1 VVHENQSVLVTGG
14 CGFIARAVCLLL
26 QRQGSQPAV
35 ANPRRLDCSR
45 FEEEFNFRPEP
56 ILETL
61 RRAARQLSN

>member
-1 VVHENQSVLVTGG
+1 MVHENQSVLVTGG

-45 FEEEFNFRPEP
+45 FEEEFNLRPEP
-56 ILETL
+56 IVVKM
-61 RRAARQLSN
+61 RRAAERLND